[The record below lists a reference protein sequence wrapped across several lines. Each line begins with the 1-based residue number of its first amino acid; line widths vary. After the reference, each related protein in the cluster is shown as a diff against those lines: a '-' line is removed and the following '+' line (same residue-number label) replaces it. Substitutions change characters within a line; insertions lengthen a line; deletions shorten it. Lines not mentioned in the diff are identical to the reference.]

1 MGDPV
6 TLTVI
11 GIGMQVGSGVLGAAG
26 DAKAASFKASEA
38 ATAARYGKIAAAETD
53 TGIREELR
61 SVVGNI
67 RAIRASSGISPDS
80 PTTDAIIANES
91 RISERQRRIQVNNI
105 NAQVNSDTNASAFYQ
120 QSASDAFLYGSL
132 GAFGGG
138 LKSLAS
144 L

>member
-6 TLTVI
+6 TLAII
-11 GIGMQVGSGVLGAAG
+11 GLQVGSGIAGAAG
-26 DAKAASFKASEA
+26 DAKAVSFKASEA

-80 PTTDAIIANES
+80 PTTAAIVANEG

-105 NAQVNSDTNASAFYQ
+105 NAQVTSDQNSSAFLT
-120 QSASDAFLYGSL
+120 QSAKDTFLYGTL
-132 GAFGGG
+132 GSFGKG
-138 LKSLAS
+138 LGSLAS